1 MQTPKEQIISLILP
15 HLSADG
21 ITYDDLLP
29 LIDYPKSPEMGDYTL
44 ACFVLAKKLR
54 KAPPMIAA
62 DILSKIEAD
71 SKELFSCVEAVGGY
85 LNFRLSDTAKTNAVL
100 SFAKA
105 GDSFGKSALGEG
117 KTVVLDFSSPNIAKP
132 FHIGH
137 LGTTAIGNSL
147 RRLHEFC
154 GYKTI
159 SINHLGDWGTQFGRL
174 IVAFRRWGSREAI
187 EEGGVDALGEIY
199 RRFYAE
205 AELDPTLN
213 DEARAA
219 FAAMEAGEKEAL
231 ELWEWFKEISLAEF
245 QKTYKL
251 LGIDFDSWNGEAFY
265 NDKMDA
271 VIQELDDKGLLT
283 ISDGAKVVDLSDEG
297 MPPCLILKTDGS
309 TLYATRDITA
319 GLYRKNTY
327 DFDKCIYVTDA
338 GQSLH
343 FKQWFTVIGKMGYGW
358 SGDLVHVPYGK
369 LSINGTKLASRTG
382 NVVLLRDLFSDAID
396 RVRAITI
403 ERNPSC
409 ENLDEVSRAVGVGA
423 LVFNQLSTGRIKDIS
438 FSVEEAL
445 NFDGNTGPYV
455 QYTHARICSVLRKA
469 DYNGEEIN
477 ALSFEPKEQELYA
490 MLVRFPETVQK
501 ALADYEPSTISRYAL
516 DLCQC
521 FNRFYQACPVLKA
534 EGDARTLRLAFC
546 KACEAVLK
554 NCLWLL
560 GMEAPE
566 TI

>member
-1 MQTPKEQIISLILP
+1 MTPKEQIVSILLR
-15 HLSADG
+15 HLSSEG
-21 ITYDDLLP
+21 ITREELLP
-29 LIDYPKSPEMGDYTL
+29 LVDYPKSADMGDYTL

-54 KAPPMIAA
+54 KAPQMIAA
-62 DILSKIEAD
+62 DLLSKLEED
-71 SKELFSCVEAVGGY
+71 SKGLFASIQAVGGY
-85 LNFRLSDTAKTNAVL
+85 LNFRLTDEAKTDAL
-100 SFAKA
+100 FSFARAKENYGKA
-105 GDSFGKSALGEG
+105 PEANGKV
-117 KTVVLDFSSPNIAKP
+117 VVLDFSSPNIAKP

-154 GYKTI
+154 GYKTV

-174 IVAFRRWGSREAI
+174 IVAFRRWGSREEI
-187 EEGGVDALGEIY
+187 EAGGVDALGEIY

-205 AELDPTLN
+205 AEEDPSLN

-219 FAAMEAGEKEAL
+219 FAAMEAGDPEAL
-231 ELWEWFKEISLAEF
+231 ELWEWFKQISLAEF
-245 QKTYKL
+245 KRTYDL
-251 LGIDFDSWNGEAFY
+251 LNIDFDSWNGEAFY

-271 VIQELDDKGLLT
+271 VIKELEEKGLLQE
-283 ISDGAKVVDLSDEG
+283 SDGAKVVDLSEED
-297 MPPCLILKTDGS
+297 MPPCLILKSDGS

-327 DFDKCIYVTDA
+327 DFHKAVYVTDA

-343 FKQWFTVIGKMGYGW
+343 FKQWFTVIGKMGYDW
-358 SGDLVHVPYGK
+358 SQDLVHVPYGK

-382 NVVLLRDLFSDAID
+382 NVILLRDLFADAIE
-396 RVRAITI
+396 RVRAITL

-409 ENLDEVSRAVGVGA
+409 ENIDEVARAVGVGA
-423 LVFNQLSTGRIKDIS
+423 LVFHQLSTGRIKDIS

-469 DYNGEEIN
+469 EFSNTSPAAY
-477 ALSFEPKEQELYA
+477 AFEAKEQELYS
-490 MLVRFPETVQK
+490 MLVRFPETVEK
-501 ALADYEPSTISRYAL
+501 ALSDYEPSTISRYAL

-534 EGDARTLRLAFC
+534 EGEVREVRLAFC
-546 KACEAVLK
+546 TACEAVLK

>member
-1 MQTPKEQIISLILP
+1 MQTPKEQIITLIAP
-15 HLSADG
+15 HLEADG
-21 ITYDDLLP
+21 ITKEDLLP
-29 LIDYPKSPEMGDYTL
+29 LVDYPKTPEMGDYTL

-54 KAPPMIAA
+54 KAPPMIASDLLA
-62 DILSKIEAD
+62 KI
-71 SKELFSCVEAVGGY
+71 KEDAKALFSSVEAVGGY
-85 LNFRLSDTAKTNAVL
+85 LNFRLSDEAKTASL
-100 SFAKA
+100 FAFANA
-105 GDSFGKSALGEG
+105 GDEFGKSTLGEG
-117 KTVVLDFSSPNIAKP
+117 KTIVLDFSSPNIAKP

-154 GYKTI
+154 GFKTV

-205 AELDPTLN
+205 AETDPALN

-219 FAAMEAGEKEAL
+219 FAAMEAGDPEAL
-231 ELWEWFKEISLAEF
+231 ELWQWFKEISLAEF

-251 LGIDFDSWNGEAFY
+251 LNIDFDSWNGEAFY

-271 VIQELDDKGLLT
+271 VIEELTEKNLLT
-283 ISDGAKVVDLSDEG
+283 ESDGAQVVDLTEED
-297 MPPCLILKTDGS
+297 MPPCLILKSDGS
-309 TLYATRDITA
+309 TLYATRDIAA
-319 GLYRKNTY
+319 GLYRKKTY
-327 DFDKCIYVTDA
+327 DFEKAIYVTDA

-343 FKQWFTVIGKMGYGW
+343 FKQWFTVIGKMGYDW
-358 SGDLVHVPYGK
+358 SKNLVHVPYGK

-382 NVVLLRDLFSDAID
+382 NVVLLRDLFADAIE
-396 RVRAITI
+396 RVRAITL
-403 ERNPSC
+403 ERNPAC
-409 ENLDEVSRAVGVGA
+409 ENPDEVARAVGVGA

-469 DYNGEEIN
+469 EDVQST
-477 ALSFEPKEQELYA
+477 AAAQAFEPKEQELYA

-501 ALADYEPSTISRYAL
+501 ALDDYEPSTISRYAL

-534 EGDARTLRLAFC
+534 EGNTRAIRLAFC
-546 KACEAVLK
+546 RTTETVLK

>member
-15 HLSADG
+15 HLNHDG
-21 ITYDDLLP
+21 ITYEDLFP
-29 LIDYPKSPEMGDYTL
+29 LVDYPKTPDLGDYSL
-44 ACFVLAKKLR
+44 ATFVLAKKLR
-54 KAPPMIAA
+54 KAPPVIAA
-62 DILSKIEAD
+62 DIKAKIEED
-71 SKELFSCVEAVGGY
+71 SKGLFSSIDAVGGY
-85 LNFRLSDTAKTNAVL
+85 INFRLSDEAKTQAL
-100 SFAKA
+100 ASFANA
-105 GDSFGKSALGEG
+105 GDSFGKSTRGAGR
-117 KTVVLDFSSPNIAKP
+117 TVVLDFSSPNIAKP

-147 RRLHEFC
+147 RRMHEFC
-154 GYKTI
+154 GYKTV

-174 IVAFRRWGSREAI
+174 IVAFRRWGSREEI
-187 EEGGVDALGEIY
+187 EKGGVDALGEIY
-199 RRFYAE
+199 RRFYTE
-205 AELDPTLN
+205 AESDPSLN

-219 FAAMEAGEKEAL
+219 FAAMEAGDAEAL

-251 LGIDFDSWNGEAFY
+251 LNIDFDSWNGEAFY

-271 VIQELDDKGLLT
+271 VIEELEEKKLLT
-283 ISDGAKVVDLSDEG
+283 ESDGAKVVDLSEEK

-309 TLYATRDITA
+309 TLYATRDIAA

-327 DFDKCIYVTDA
+327 DFDKAIYVTDA

-343 FKQWFTVIGKMGYGW
+343 FKQWFTVIGKMGYEW
-358 SGDLVHVPYGK
+358 SQDLVHVPYGK

-382 NVVLLRDLFSDAID
+382 NVILLRDLFADAIE
-396 RVRAITI
+396 RVRAITL
-403 ERNPSC
+403 ERNPAC
-409 ENLDEVSRAVGVGA
+409 ENPDEVARAVGVGA

-469 DYNGEEIN
+469 NFSGTIGG
-477 ALSFEPKEQELYA
+477 AQKFEAKEQELYA
-490 MLVRFPETVQK
+490 LLVRFPETVLK
-501 ALADYEPSTISRYAL
+501 ALTDYEPSTISRYAL

-534 EGDARTLRLAFC
+534 EGDVREMRLAFC
-546 KACEAVLK
+546 TACEAVLK